1 MALATTCPQCKTSF
15 KVVPDQLKLRR
26 GLVRCGVCQHVFS
39 GIDFISQVLPVP
51 AAQKPE
57 LPNAKTNKERLFS
70 YAPEDS
76 GDNGDP
82 LNTAFFIPDTVLAP
96 TTQMM
101 TDAFADQ
108 QERKLAEF
116 EKPQNIKP
124 PRSIALREDETIL
137 HKASPKSSLF
147 TQTEPDEPE
156 AINFF
161 SSDNSRSGFKG
172 FASRNDFLLMALCI
186 VLTAVL
192 GLQLVIGARHFI
204 AANYPSTTPFLETVS
219 EAVGLQVETPRSLD
233 NLTIESFEL
242 QAAQTKDVYA
252 LSAILKNS
260 ATYVVKWPA
269 IELSLTD
276 NAGAVMLK
284 KVLLP
289 NEYLAPMVAAL
300 GAKDVAQVVR
310 NGFKASGEL
319 PLKLALE
326 VSDLNPS
333 GFSAALFYP

>member
-51 AAQKPE
+51 AASKPA
-57 LPNAKTNKERLFS
+57 LPIVKSNNEPLFS
-70 YAPEDS
+70 YAPDQALDS
-76 GDNGDP
+76 SES

-108 QERKLAEF
+108 QERKLAALEQ
-116 EKPQNIKP
+116 PQNIKP
-124 PRSIALREDETIL
+124 PRSIALREDEMIL

-147 TQTEPDEPE
+147 AQTEPEEPE

-161 SSDNSRSGFKG
+161 SSDNARSRSKG
-172 FASRNDFLLMALCI
+172 FASRNDFWLMALCI
-186 VLTAVL
+186 LLTAAL
-192 GLQLVIGARHFI
+192 GLQLLIGARHLI
-204 AANYPSTTPFLETVS
+204 AANYPVVTPFLETVS
-219 EAVGLQVETPRSLD
+219 EAVGLQVETPRALD
-233 NLTIESFEL
+233 SLTIESFEL

-252 LSAILKNS
+252 LSAMLKNS
-260 ATYVVKWPA
+260 ASYVVRWPA

-276 NAGAVMLK
+276 NAGSIMLK

-289 NEYLAPMVAAL
+289 NEYLAPMVAVL

-310 NGFKASGEL
+310 SGFKASGEL